1 MVTFSG
7 KYIVRNKKK
16 TSVIVFALAFGVLL
30 MMLTKTVISSISD
43 NVSAVWAEP
52 LRHFSVV
59 RQLSDQAEIT
69 PTDEMK
75 PLKAETLLF

>member
-30 MMLTKTVISSISD
+30 MMLTNTIISSIND

-59 RQLSDQAEIT
+59 GN
-69 PTDEMK
+69 
-75 PLKAETLLF
+75 